1 MDKDIMLAG
10 VGGQGILSIA
20 YCICNAALKRGLNF
34 KQAEVHGM
42 AQRGGAVESHLRL
55 SADRIPSDLVSRG
68 HADVVLGVEPLEALR
83 HAPYLSPTGVLVSS
97 SAPVVNIS
105 DYPNLDDLL
114 RRIGTFENHILV
126 DSQAV
131 AKTAGTARADNMV
144 MLGAAAPALGF
155 TVDAFDEFVAEL
167 FGRKSARIVEMN
179 CRALRL
185 GRLAAERYGEYRATG
200 SDPLS
205 ALRQVGELDLTALV
219 EASNAATSLPV
230 RSRR

>member
-55 SADRIPSDLVSRG
+55 SADRISSDLVSRG
-68 HADVVLGVEPLEALR
+68 RADVVLGVEPLEALR
-83 HAPYLSPTGVLVSS
+83 RAPYLSPTGILVSS
-97 SAPVVNIS
+97 STPVVNIP
-105 DYPNLDDLL
+105 DYPELDDLL

-155 TVDAFDEFVAEL
+155 AVDAFDEFVAEL
-167 FGRKSARIVEMN
+167 FGRKSARMVGIN
-179 CRALRL
+179 CRAVRL
-185 GRLAAERYGEYRATG
+185 GRLAAERYCEYRAAG
-200 SDPLS
+200 SDPPS
-205 ALRQVGELDLTALV
+205 ALRRVGELDLTALV
-219 EASNAATSLPV
+219 EAGSAVANPPV